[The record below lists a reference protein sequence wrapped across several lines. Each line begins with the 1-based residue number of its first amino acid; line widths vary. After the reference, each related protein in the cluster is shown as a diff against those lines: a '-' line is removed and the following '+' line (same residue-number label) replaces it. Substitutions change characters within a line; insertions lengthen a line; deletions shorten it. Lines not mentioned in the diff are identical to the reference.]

1 MGDSAIHAL
10 AGSVGGCVSMALTY
24 PLVNLSTRAA
34 VQTKKEDLTLIQ
46 AIQKTLEKEGLS
58 GLYSGL
64 SSSLAGIAIT
74 NGVYYAFYEETRSV
88 LLRRRAAKLSPSTST
103 SAAAT
108 ATTLAL
114 TTAEGIVAG
123 LIAGSITTLV
133 TNPIWTIQTKQ
144 STHTTTEPKPAVSE
158 GEGEGEKSSA
168 ATTTSTKRPTII
180 EAAQE
185 IYEKD
190 GLKGFWRG
198 IGPALILVINP
209 VIQYTTFERLV
220 SALLTYRL
228 VRKGTTAPGT
238 QKAVGRSSLSDW
250 DMFILGAASKLVAT
264 GGTYP
269 YIVVKSR
276 LQAASHKYKSS
287 IKAVLHIL
295 KTEGIKGLYAGLGPK
310 LLQSVLTA
318 AFMFVAQRRIYEFVK
333 RLVAIAASRRVPVAE
348 I

>member
-34 VQTKKEDLTLIQ
+34 VQTKKEDLTIVQ
-46 AIQKTLEKEGLS
+46 AIRKTLEKEGLS

-88 LLRRRAAKLSPSTST
+88 LIKRRINSPHST
-103 SAAAT
+103 SALST
-108 ATTLAL
+108 S
-114 TTAEGIVAG
+114 EGIIAG

-144 STHTTTEPKPAVSE
+144 STHSITSIESKDSSQSE
-158 GEGEGEKSSA
+158 SQSQIKK
-168 ATTTSTKRPTII
+168 KRPTII
-180 EAAQE
+180 EAVNE
-185 IYEKD
+185 IFEKD

-220 SALLTYRL
+220 SALLSYRL
-228 VRKGTTAPGT
+228 VKKGITSAASQNPL
-238 QKAVGRSSLSDW
+238 GRSSLSDW

-287 IKAVLHIL
+287 VKAVLHIL
-295 KTEGIKGLYAGLGPK
+295 KTEGLKGLYAGLGPK

-333 RLVAIAASRRVPVAE
+333 RLVAIAASRRVPIAE

>member
-34 VQTKKEDLTLIQ
+34 VQTKKEHLTIPQ
-46 AIQKTLEKEGLS
+46 AIQKTLKEEGLS

-64 SSSLAGIAIT
+64 SSSLFGIAVT

-88 LLRRRAAKLSPSTST
+88 LIKRRAKTNSSLS
-103 SAAAT
+103 
-108 ATTLAL
+108 AL
-114 TTAEGIVAG
+114 TTGEGIIAG

-133 TNPIWTIQTKQ
+133 TNPIWTVQTAQ
-144 STHTTTEPKPAVSE
+144 STRAVTLSESRDGVTKKIKPS
-158 GEGEGEKSSA
+158 GIDA
-168 ATTTSTKRPTII
+168 AKEII
-180 EAAQE
+180 KQ
-185 IYEKD
+185 D
-190 GLKGFWRG
+190 GVRGLWRG

-220 SALLTYRL
+220 SLLLNYRL
-228 VRKGTTAPGT
+228 GRQGVTPTGK
-238 QKAVGRSSLSDW
+238 KALGRSSLTDW
-250 DMFILGAASKLVAT
+250 DLFFLGAASKLVAT

-276 LQAASHKYKSS
+276 LQAATHKYKSS
-287 IKAVLHIL
+287 LKAILHIL
-295 KTEGIKGLYAGLGPK
+295 ESEGLSGLYAGLLPK

-333 RLVAIAASRRVPVAE
+333 RLVTLAAARKAALATA
-348 I
+348 

>member
-74 NGVYYAFYEETRSV
+74 NGVYYAFYEESRSF
-88 LLRRRAAKLSPSTST
+88 LLKRRSKTPYST
-103 SAAAT
+103 SA
-108 ATTLAL
+108 L
-114 TTAEGIVAG
+114 TTSEGIIAG
-123 LIAGSITTLV
+123 LIAGSITTIV
-133 TNPIWTIQTKQ
+133 TNPIWTVQTKQ
-144 STHTTTEPKPAVSE
+144 STHAVTETSNNGEIKKIKP
-158 GEGEGEKSSA
+158 SA
-168 ATTTSTKRPTII
+168 W
-180 EAAQE
+180 EAAKE
-185 IYEKD
+185 ILEKD

-220 SALLTYRL
+220 AILLSYRL
-228 VRKGTTAPGT
+228 ARKVGSGVSTTGQNPL
-238 QKAVGRSSLSDW
+238 GRSSLSDW

-276 LQAASHKYKSS
+276 LQAATHKYKSS
-287 IKAVLHIL
+287 LHALFQIL
-295 KTEGIKGLYAGLGPK
+295 KTEGISGLYAGLGAK

-318 AFMFVAQRRIYEFVK
+318 AFMFVAQRRIYEYVK
-333 RLVAIAASRRVPVAE
+333 RLVTIAAQRRLALA
-348 I
+348 

>member
-34 VQTKKEDLTLIQ
+34 VQTKKEHLTIPQ
-46 AIQKTLEKEGLS
+46 AIQKTLKAEGLS

-64 SSSLAGIAIT
+64 SSSLFGIAVT
-74 NGVYYAFYEETRSV
+74 NGVYYAFYEEMRS
-88 LLRRRAAKLSPSTST
+88 LLIKRRAKTNSSLS
-103 SAAAT
+103 
-108 ATTLAL
+108 AL
-114 TTAEGIVAG
+114 TTGEGIIAG

-133 TNPIWTIQTKQ
+133 TNPIWTVQTAQ
-144 STHTTTEPKPAVSE
+144 STRAVTHGDPTDGMLKKTKPS
-158 GEGEGEKSSA
+158 GIDA
-168 ATTTSTKRPTII
+168 AREII
-180 EAAQE
+180 KQ
-185 IYEKD
+185 D
-190 GLKGFWRG
+190 GVRGLWRG

-220 SALLTYRL
+220 SLLLTYRL
-228 VRKGTTAPGT
+228 KSQGTTPIGN
-238 QKAVGRSSLSDW
+238 KALGRSSLSDW
-250 DMFILGAASKLVAT
+250 DFFFLGAASKLVAT

-276 LQAASHKYKSS
+276 LQAATHKYRSS
-287 IKAVLHIL
+287 LKAILHIL
-295 KTEGIKGLYAGLGPK
+295 ESEGLSGLYAGLLPK

-333 RLVAIAASRRVPVAE
+333 RLVVIAAARKAVLAKS
-348 I
+348 

>member
-34 VQTKKEDLTLIQ
+34 VQTKKENLTILE
-46 AIQKTLEKEGLS
+46 AIQETLHKEGLS

-74 NGVYYAFYEETRSV
+74 NGVYYAFYEETRS
-88 LLRRRAAKLSPSTST
+88 LLIKRRGNTS
-103 SAAAT
+103 SSSIG
-108 ATTLAL
+108 L
-114 TTAEGIVAG
+114 TTGEGIVAG

-133 TNPIWTIQTKQ
+133 TNPIWTVQTSQ
-144 STHTTTEPKPAVSE
+144 STHAVTETKAGEVKKIKP
-158 GEGEGEKSSA
+158 SA
-168 ATTTSTKRPTII
+168 I
-180 EAAQE
+180 EAAKE
-185 IYEKD
+185 ILDKD
-190 GLKGFWRG
+190 GIKGFWRG

-220 SALLTYRL
+220 SVLLSYRL
-228 VRKGTTAPGT
+228 SRTGATSTG
-238 QKAVGRSSLSDW
+238 QKALGRSSLSDW
-250 DMFILGAASKLVAT
+250 DLFFLGAASKLVAT

-276 LQAASHKYKSS
+276 LQAATHKYKSS
-287 IKAVLHIL
+287 LKAILHIL
-295 KTEGIKGLYAGLGPK
+295 EVEGVSGLYAGLGPK

-333 RLVAIAASRRVPVAE
+333 NLVIIAAQKRLATA
-348 I
+348 

>member
-46 AIQKTLEKEGLS
+46 AIKKTIEKEGLS

-88 LLRRRAAKLSPSTST
+88 LLRRRANSPHST
-103 SAAAT
+103 SALST
-108 ATTLAL
+108 G
-114 TTAEGIVAG
+114 EGIIAG
-123 LIAGSITTLV
+123 MIAGSITTLV

-144 STHTTTEPKPAVSE
+144 STQSVIETKQGESKKIKP
-158 GEGEGEKSSA
+158 GM
-168 ATTTSTKRPTII
+168 I
-180 EAAQE
+180 EAANE
-185 IYEKD
+185 IFEKD

-198 IGPALILVINP
+198 IGPALILVVNP

-220 SALLTYRL
+220 SLLLTYRL
-228 VRKGTTAPGT
+228 NRQGTTSTTA
-238 QKAVGRSSLSDW
+238 QKALGRSSLSDW
-250 DMFILGAASKLVAT
+250 DLFILGAASKLVAT

-276 LQAASHKYKSS
+276 LQAATHKYKSS
-287 IKAVLHIL
+287 LKAVLHIL
-295 KTEGIKGLYAGLGPK
+295 NKEGLSGLYAGLGPK

-318 AFMFVAQRRIYEFVK
+318 AFMFVAQRRIYEFVRGLVDLAAQR
-333 RLVAIAASRRVPVAE
+333 RLAVA
-348 I
+348 

>member
-46 AIQKTLEKEGLS
+46 AIKKTIEKEGLS

-88 LLRRRAAKLSPSTST
+88 LLRRRSATSHST
-103 SAAAT
+103 SALST
-108 ATTLAL
+108 G
-114 TTAEGIVAG
+114 EGIIAG
-123 LIAGSITTLV
+123 LIAGSITTV
-133 TNPIWTIQTKQ
+133 ATNPIWTIQTKQ
-144 STHTTTEPKPAVSE
+144 STQSVIETKE
-158 GEGEGEKSSA
+158 GE
-168 ATTTSTKRPTII
+168 TKKVKPGAL
-180 EAAQE
+180 EAANE

-220 SALLTYRL
+220 SLLLTYRL
-228 VRKGTTAPGT
+228 SRQSTTST
-238 QKAVGRSSLSDW
+238 TSQKALGRSSLSDW
-250 DMFILGAASKLVAT
+250 DLFILGAASKLVAT

-276 LQAASHKYKSS
+276 LQAATHKYKSS
-287 IKAVLHIL
+287 LKAVLHIL
-295 KTEGIKGLYAGLGPK
+295 EKEGLSGLYAGLGPK

-333 RLVAIAASRRVPVAE
+333 GLVNVAAQRKLAVA
-348 I
+348 